1 LSRRCDARGPTLH
14 GMDVVA
20 VLLAVAAFAL
30 LLVLI
35 EALDRV

>member
-1 LSRRCDARGPTLH
+1 
-14 GMDVVA
+14 MDLVA
-20 VLLAVAAFAL
+20 AALAVAAFAL

>member
-1 LSRRCDARGPTLH
+1 MLD
-14 GMDVVA
+14 GMDLVA
-20 VLLAVAAFAL
+20 VALAVAAFAL

>member
-1 LSRRCDARGPTLH
+1 VMA
-14 GMDVVA
+14 MDVIA
-20 VLLAVAAFAL
+20 ILLAVAAFAL